1 MRIDALVRSVSVGRQ
16 VLGAPQEV
24 AVRSEADA
32 GRLSILPWSGSF
44 SVNMQVAWH
53 ARRWISPAM
62 AALLE
67 TARETFR
74 AA

>member
-1 MRIDALVRSVSVGRQ
+1 
-16 VLGAPQEV
+16 VLPEV

-32 GRLSILPWSGSF
+32 GRLAILPWNGPF
-44 SVNMQVAWH
+44 SVHMQMAWH

-67 TARETFR
+67 TARETF
-74 AA
+74 AQPTA